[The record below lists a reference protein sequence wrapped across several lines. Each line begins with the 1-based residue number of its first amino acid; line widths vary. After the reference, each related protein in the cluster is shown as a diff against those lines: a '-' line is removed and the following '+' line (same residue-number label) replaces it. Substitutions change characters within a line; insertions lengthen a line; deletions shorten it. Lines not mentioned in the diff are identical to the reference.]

1 MPRIR
6 KAYSY
11 QMPDDCQS
19 TGPIYAPDAVSA
31 RSQLYSRLAD
41 CWSMTFRGFL
51 ELGISYAREP
61 AWDIALPDRHPLAS
75 ELSQDDLSVITHAYG
90 GTGPKAG
97 WRDHFFTAADD
108 QQLTRLADAG
118 LFERGPVLDGSVHP
132 SGSAYFILTDL
143 GRAVAAGE
151 QALYDHDVEALHAKR
166 LKRKAAK
173 RQAKAA

>member
-1 MPRIR
+1 MTRIR
-6 KAYSY
+6 KAYTY
-11 QMPDDCQS
+11 QMLDDCQRK
-19 TGPIYAPDAVSA
+19 GPIYAPDTVSA

-41 CWSMTFRGFL
+41 CWSITFRGFL
-51 ELGISYAREP
+51 GLGISYAREP
-61 AWDIALPDRHPLAS
+61 AWDVALPDRHPLAS
-75 ELSQDDLSVITHAYG
+75 ELSQHDLSVISHAYG

-108 QQLTRLADAG
+108 QQLCRLADAG
-118 LFERGPVLDGSVHP
+118 LFERDPLLDGGIHP

-151 QALYDHDVEALHAKR
+151 QSLYEFDVEIRHAER

-173 RQAKAA
+173 RKAEAA